1 MLHLQIRLLTVSILI
16 TSRFLTSL
24 NVTKFPIK
32 KSRSS
37 SEYRD
42 FLCFIAEIIL
52 ILKFLDIFAAK
63 LDIVLTPKSKL

>member
-1 MLHLQIRLLTVSILI
+1 MLRLQIRLRTVSILI
-16 TSRFLTSL
+16 TLRFLTSL
-24 NVTKFPIK
+24 NVIKYPIK
-32 KSRSS
+32 KSRGS

-42 FLCFIAEIIL
+42 FLCLIAEMIL